1 MSELFTTLSAS
12 KRRTVMLREMKR
24 TIAKFGLLES
34 GDHVIIAVS
43 GGIDSLT
50 MLDLLADKSPWW
62 AREVRFTPVHI
73 VAGFPQQEEKLENL
87 AEFSRERGMELIV
100 VHHPEIATIAMS
112 GERPQNPCFVCSR
125 LRRKAIL
132 ETAEK
137 IDANKIAFGHHR
149 EDVLQTFLIN
159 IFWGREISTMMP
171 IQPLFGGRF
180 RIIRPM
186 FMINESKVRNY
197 ALSHEII
204 ELSAQCP
211 MEGKT
216 KRDYVSDLLN
226 KLEKDHKGTKSNLF
240 RSLFHVKPDYL
251 LGNYTFG
258 KNPFENSGED

>member
-1 MSELFTTLSAS
+1 MSQLFTTLSAS

-24 TIAKFGLLES
+24 TIAKFGLLEL
-34 GDHVIIAVS
+34 GDHVVVAVS

-50 MLDLLADKSPWW
+50 MLDLLANKSPWW

-73 VAGFPQQEEKLENL
+73 VAGFPQEEDKFVKL
-87 AEFSRERGMELIV
+87 AEFSRERGMEMVI
-100 VHHPEIATIAMS
+100 VHHPEIAEIALS

-137 IDANKIAFGHHR
+137 LGANKIAFGHHR
-149 EDVLQTFLIN
+149 EDVLQTLLIN

-197 ALSHEII
+197 ALSHEIG

-226 KLEKDHKGTKSNLF
+226 KLEKDHKGTKSNIF
-240 RSLFHVKPDYL
+240 RSMFHVKPDYL
-251 LGNYTFG
+251 LGKY
-258 KNPFENSGED
+258 SLGEKPWEDSREE